1 LFCYFVLFDFGIK
14 LFSPYMAY
22 IGFTIITPWHAIR
35 QDFQNLPELH
45 KVETRNSI
53 FRQVKINSC
62 ETDIT
67 LKTTMNK

>member
-1 LFCYFVLFDFGIK
+1 
-14 LFSPYMAY
+14 MAY